1 MAALISFK
9 IIDHPELEFRSFAV
23 DGTEA
28 LSALYRFD
36 IDCFGTIAQRTDALD
51 LVGKRAALRFELEG
65 AEPREVFGIIKSII
79 SDAPSI
85 YGDPRYRF
93 ELVPWLERLNY
104 SRASQIYGTN
114 QEVSVVDVLEAEFAG
129 TLRNATRI
137 ADPDFRIFKHELR
150 LRNPD
155 QYPKRDHLVQYE
167 ETDFAFISR
176 LAEHYG
182 IYYFFENDQ
191 SVEKVVFADENLFTK
206 PIEGDAILD
215 WKPWAAG
222 SRVASP
228 DTIQEMKEVSR
239 MVPRHM
245 WMLDYNYRL
254 PHVPLTASAEIDQRG
269 RGRWVEYG
277 AHHRTPAEGETLARI
292 RAEEFRS
299 HQRRWT
305 GKSAVA
311 RLCPGH
317 SFKLQNHPYQ
327 DWNQEY
333 LIVSVRHEVRVPM
346 PGVELLDD
354 WAGYRNSFEVI
365 QQKVAF
371 RPARVTP
378 VPRMDGLLNAR
389 IDGAGA
395 RDKAEI
401 DEQGRYR
408 VRVPFDNSDTPDGK
422 GSQWVRMASPFG
434 GDGDG
439 MHFPLAPDTEVVV
452 ACVNGDPNRPV
463 ILGAVPNPRNKS
475 LVTRENSRQNVIA
488 TRTGMSLVMGSDA
501 GGTSYTGGGPARA
514 GVAPP
519 SAYGPGPQ
527 MMAPNAFGTVAFANS
542 PDLQSPSALSST
554 TSAETTDTADQN
566 YLRLN
571 VTNSQKHNIRM
582 GLAPNSTA
590 TQEALDLKDPT
601 VQGYQASTDDKSS
614 PATKDYSPNFKN
626 EGIFI
631 YTDGSILNKSVGPIG
646 VESTG
651 GSIVIKAGQDS
662 ELDLSAPGQVRLYSK
677 KELYLYADST
687 INITSKTSISQTA
700 PSIETTATDGPATR
714 HVYGKK
720 LEYTDE
726 NSYSYTMADSYSV
739 TIGRDH
745 SINVA
750 GTVGVSVSGD
760 ISFGLGT
767 TLELYAGVSMEITL
781 AAQFE
786 VALGASFEFDAD
798 AKFKFVNSETSMKNL
813 ETKVSTIDTTLSAI
827 NTDWSSVK
835 AQAESVGVLKSDV
848 KAALGSLKSSNKVF
862 NVDFTASANLIT

>member
-28 LSALYRFD
+28 LSALHRFD

-114 QEVSVVDVLEAEFAG
+114 QEISVVDVLEAEFAG

-333 LIVSVRHEVRVPM
+333 LIISVRHEVRVPM

-463 ILGAVPNPRNKS
+463 ILGAAPNPRTKS
-475 LVTRENSRQNVIA
+475 VVTRENFLRNRMV
-488 TRTGMSLVMGSDA
+488 TRTGMGLEMGADGGNAIAA
-501 GGTSYTGGGPARA
+501 GTGGGAA
-514 GVAPP
+514 GNRMASQSAFGPTPQIGTPNALGITASAP
-519 SAYGPGPQ
+519 SAAAPGQ
-527 MMAPNAFGTVAFANS
+527 AITLEAPNALMASVDTDSANNYARLYASTSNYARLGAVPQEGEDKALTS
-542 PDLQSPSALSST
+542 PGPVGYGVSADPAVLP
-554 TSAETTDTADQN
+554 AARTDTPFDNQAGVFTAAAGQI
-566 YLRLN
+566 Y
-571 VTNSQKHNIRM
+571 
-582 GLAPNSTA
+582 STA
-590 TQEALDLKDPT
+590 TANLGLKAGQEIIVQSGNNLGLSSDSEISLYSVKDMYLLSGGIFNLSSVGDINLTTEGKLNQDIRGDQSHTVEGDSTKTIFGTSTEWSMNASVTGFLGSAVSFNAAATVDISLAFSIAVQVGIGIEYNQSATLSLGNALDFEMVPAKASIFGVRIQQVAEAAT
-601 VQGYQASTDDKSS
+601 VVQLHNK
-614 PATKDYSPNFKN
+614 FKIVSN
-626 EGIFI
+626 EIN
-631 YTDGSILNKSVGPIG
+631 TLRNDLN
-646 VESTG
+646 
-651 GSIVIKAGQDS
+651 VIKA
-662 ELDLSAPGQVRLYSK
+662 K
-677 KELYLYADST
+677 K
-687 INITSKTSISQTA
+687 N
-700 PSIETTATDGPATR
+700 TTDVESNGTGAKQHGI
-714 HVYGKK
+714 
-720 LEYTDE
+720 
-726 NSYSYTMADSYSV
+726 M
-739 TIGRDH
+739 GRMK
-745 SINVA
+745 SLCFQM
-750 GTVGVSVSGD
+750 VGIKCMS
-760 ISFGLGT
+760 
-767 TLELYAGVSMEITL
+767 
-781 AAQFE
+781 
-786 VALGASFEFDAD
+786 
-798 AKFKFVNSETSMKNL
+798 
-813 ETKVSTIDTTLSAI
+813 
-827 NTDWSSVK
+827 
-835 AQAESVGVLKSDV
+835 
-848 KAALGSLKSSNKVF
+848 
-862 NVDFTASANLIT
+862 